1 MKNSPD
7 SNILSESSQ
16 KNILN
21 YLGNVREFLLPLNF
35 DIKSEDKQK
44 IVKDINNKI
53 SSSNIK
59 TQDLDCLMN
68 EEILEIFRSVILKKN
83 LTSSVLEFYD
93 IVLILKPEITKK
105 YRKIYLH
112 FLLSKLIENN
122 TDSKTI
128 LDTLRLLKSWIQKSY
143 QNFPSL
149 CGFSLIYLANQ
160 KTMSTTKKMAIELLR
175 ILAINNIDIFSWI
188 GGFEVL
194 INAILSNDI
203 NDLEDKISNTIIYL
217 LDEEKSRNIIIKNF
231 HFGKIF
237 AVFTD
242 IKGNSNIKDES
253 AIELGRMAS
262 GFLLKLLS
270 SDSGLFFLID
280 NRRYMKSLV
289 DSLRQP
295 HQAKNS
301 LFELFEDLLD
311 INKQQPIHT
320 LVLQLE
326 LLIKCDFY
334 QILIEMAMIDKHEE
348 KAKDLLKKFLKLCYQ
363 IYPLSEIP
371 QNDFLIY
378 SMKTEMDYNIEYE
391 NKTLISKIKSILDN
405 NSQILLHKQLLNYF
419 EMNPNRQM
427 TRKNDFLYRCEKLY
441 LKFPVSF
448 KDTRV
453 SNEEPWNFLNIEE
466 QLKLEECSSLF
477 FSFQE
482 NHTKWDF
489 RILSSLLDFLY
500 NNDEL
505 LKENINK
512 PLFRNL
518 LHFFKPRENSF
529 YTVEWNMNNFRYIEL
544 AYKFFKIL
552 LNSKSGCHL
561 LESND
566 NESAFVVSES
576 FMICMK
582 KILTQH
588 EHLRGSLAI
597 TYYDTNFTKKRSS
610 NFFKSFNG
618 NNYKE
623 KTIKQKQPSLE
634 IFNQT
639 ITLKKDYFSL
649 IGFFTNFKYGR
660 NLLKSNN
667 IFKDLLSL
675 SSLPQYDDL
684 LSIILLSCNYI
695 ECSNSINLLINVLKF
710 GSDYLR
716 KICLNII
723 SFLLNS
729 ENYSFIYKYFI
740 DDIIDIL
747 INKKQKKTK
756 KLKKLIVHI
765 LEEMILNSK
774 FDKNILEIL
783 PIETTK
789 NSKKL
794 FYAFMRKEN
803 CIELIIE
810 NGLINSEYERFM
822 NENDP
827 NKYYDEKD
835 EKIESKNERYMEE
848 QYYFTYKH
856 SSQNIDSCFS
866 DSGYYLSSLL
876 RYPWNLKIRIQKDND
891 HNDFLLRTF
900 AYYNKEKHAIEI
912 SGIPINKNFDSVFQN
927 KFDFDDKTWSFGVSL
942 FIGPYSLDTQLKIV
956 KEYFDMINA
965 YSIKRLLDLDNGI
978 IQLKKNGI
986 ECFFEEE
993 NKREKLI
1000 GLKTGK
1006 CTYRLRKIILFV
1018 FLDKNNDNK
1027 KESGNNFFET
1037 ICQTKKGS
1045 EYLKTSKI
1053 LDKTISNI
1061 MKIKSIGSGSLDSA
1075 KNSLLSIGNIGK
1087 NENGIKIIQN
1097 NKILLDLILREFSQQ
1112 TKFLTL
1118 KATCYCV
1125 AQMFSSCKTGREIL
1139 KKYNWNVFFIS
1150 KKKINENND
1159 HYIVLSSKVVSNKNL
1174 QKSDLFNIYLK
1185 NTSKRWFL
1193 FNLITMRIQDK
1204 YKNDNIVLKV
1214 INVILEPKLKERL
1227 KHRESLN
1234 DIKHYIVENKLLEKK
1249 DLFFFIIIQLSFFK
1263 FSRYRKFFWKI
1274 LELYFRYDQ
1283 FFYILENNEEG
1294 DKNYQEFIL
1303 NV

>member
-7 SNILSESSQ
+7 SNILSENSQ

-21 YLGNVREFLLPLNF
+21 YLGNVREFLLPLNS

-68 EEILEIFRSVILKKN
+68 LEILEIFRSVILKKN
-83 LTSSVLEFYD
+83 LTSSVLEFYN
-93 IVLILKPEITKK
+93 IVLILKPSITKK
-105 YRKIYLH
+105 YRKIHLH

-122 TDSKTI
+122 PDSETI
-128 LDTLRLLKSWIQKSY
+128 LVTLKLLKSWIQKSHN
-143 QNFPSL
+143 NFPSL

-160 KTMSTTKKMAIELLR
+160 KIMSTTKKMAIELLR
-175 ILAINNIDIFSWI
+175 ILAINNIDVFSWI

-194 INAILSNDI
+194 INAILSNEI

-217 LDEEKSRNIIIKNF
+217 LDEEKSRNIIIKDF

-242 IKGNSNIKDES
+242 IKGHCGIKDES

-280 NRRYMKSLV
+280 NERYMRSLV

-295 HQAKNS
+295 HQAKDS
-301 LFELFEDLLD
+301 LFELFGNLLD
-311 INKQQPIHT
+311 INTQQPVHT

-326 LLIKCDFY
+326 LLIKCEFY

-348 KAKDLLKKFLKLCYQ
+348 KSKDLLKKFLKLCYQ

-378 SMKTEMDYNIEYE
+378 SMKTESDYNIEYE

-419 EMNPNRQM
+419 EMNENRQL

-441 LKFPVSF
+441 LKFPISF

-453 SNEEPWNFLNIEE
+453 SNEEPWNFLNIEDE
-466 QLKLEECSSLF
+466 LKLEDCTSLF
-477 FSFQE
+477 FSLQE
-482 NHTKWDF
+482 NYKKWDF

-500 NNDEL
+500 QNDDL

-529 YTVEWNMNNFRYIEL
+529 FILEWNMNNFKYIEL
-544 AYKFFKIL
+544 AYKFFKII

-588 EHLRGSLAI
+588 EHLKGSIAI
-597 TYYDTNFTKKRSS
+597 TYYESNFSKKKKS
-610 NFFKSFNG
+610 NFFRSFNE
-618 NNYKE
+618 NNYK
-623 KTIKQKQPSLE
+623 KNNLKQPSLE
-634 IFNQT
+634 IFNKT

-660 NLLKSNN
+660 NLLKANN

-675 SSLPQYDDL
+675 STLSQYDDL

-695 ECSNSINLLINVLKF
+695 ESPNSIILLINVLKF
-710 GSDYLR
+710 GSDFLR

-729 ENYSFIYKYFI
+729 ENYIFIYKNFI

-747 INKKQKKTK
+747 ISKKQKKTK
-756 KLKKLIVHI
+756 KLKKLILHI
-765 LEEMILNSK
+765 LEEMILNSIY
-774 FDKNILEIL
+774 DQNIFEKL
-783 PIETTK
+783 PIETIK

-803 CIELIIE
+803 CIELIIKK
-810 NGLINSEYERFM
+810 GLINYEYERFKD
-822 NENDP
+822 ENDP
-827 NKYYDEKD
+827 NKYYDEKN

-876 RYPWNLKIRIQKDND
+876 RYPWNLKIRIQRDNNQ
-891 HNDFLLRTF
+891 NDFLLNTF

-912 SGIPINKNFDSVFQN
+912 SAVPVSKNFDSVFLN
-927 KFDFDDKTWSFGVSL
+927 KFDFEDKSWSFGISL
-942 FIGPYSLDTQLKIV
+942 FIGPYALDTQLKIV
-956 KEYFDMINA
+956 NEYFDMITA
-965 YSIKRLLDLDNGI
+965 YSIKKLLDLDNGI

-1006 CTYRLRKIILFV
+1006 CTYKLRKIILFV
-1018 FLDKNNDNK
+1018 FLDKTNENK
-1027 KESGNNFFET
+1027 KENTNNFFEA
-1037 ICQTKKGS
+1037 ICQTRKGS

-1053 LDKTISNI
+1053 LEKTISEI
-1061 MKIKSIGSGSLDSA
+1061 MKIKSSIGSGSLDSV
-1075 KNSLLSIGNIGK
+1075 KTNLLSIGNIGK
-1087 NENGIKIIQN
+1087 TENGIKIIEKK
-1097 NKILLDLILREFSQQ
+1097 KILLDLILREFSQQ
-1112 TKFLTL
+1112 TNFLTL

-1125 AQMFSSCKTGREIL
+1125 AQMFSSCPTGRKIL
-1139 KKYNWNVFFIS
+1139 KQYSWNVFFIS

-1159 HYIVLSSKVVSNKNL
+1159 HYIVLSPKEGHKTSQL
-1174 QKSDLFNIYLK
+1174 SDLYNLYLQ
-1185 NTSKRWFL
+1185 NTSNRWFL

-1204 YKNDNIVLKV
+1204 YKNNEIVLKV

-1234 DIKHYIVENKLLEKK
+1234 DLKHYIVEHKLLEKK
-1249 DLFFFIIIQLSFFK
+1249 DLFFFILIQLSFFK

-1283 FFYILENNEEG
+1283 FFYILDNSDEG
-1294 DKNYQEFIL
+1294 DESYQDFIL